1 MVFVTVATALLAVG
15 CGTVGSLASP
25 TPVPTD
31 NSRLP
36 PTPSFTDTA
45 KSEITT
51 LFGGQAASITGGNWE
66 AVYRT
71 CNPSY
76 RARRDLERFTGDV
89 GRYLSRLETTAPS
102 LDVRNPVVTRGR
114 DDRFDLN
121 YDLYIDDEFSQT
133 IRVGGAY
140 VYINGQWYDD
150 GVWCR

>member
-1 MVFVTVATALLAVG
+1 MALLVVG

-25 TPVPTD
+25 TPVPVD
-31 NSRLP
+31 NSRLT

-45 KSEITT
+45 KTEITT
-51 LFGGQAASITGGNWE
+51 LFREQTASIKGGNWE

-89 GRYLSRLETTAPS
+89 GRYLSRLETTAAS
-102 LDVRNPVVTRGR
+102 LDVRNPIVTKGR

-121 YDLYIDDEFSQT
+121 YDLYIGEEFSQT

>member
-1 MVFVTVATALLAVG
+1 MLG

-25 TPVPTD
+25 TQVPGDDALLT
-31 NSRLP
+31 
-36 PTPSFTDTA
+36 PTPSFTDAAKADITA
-45 KSEITT
+45 
-51 LFGGQAASITGGNWE
+51 LFGEQAASITDEDWE
-66 AVYRT
+66 TTYRT

-76 RARRDLERFTGDV
+76 RTRRDLERFTSDV
-89 GRYLSRLETTAPS
+89 SRYLSRIDTTAAS
-102 LDVRNPVVTRGR
+102 LDVRNPIVTKGR

-121 YDLYIDDEFSQT
+121 YDLYVDEEFSQT